1 LIGVEK
7 MVEKWSKWDSEKN
20 LPDKMYLERLID
32 DKNGVSLELK
42 SEYESVTI
50 MVSFED
56 SVVSYRNSDEGRRL
70 RTIEFL
76 DKEYGKDFYSKWSLF
91 KVDNSL
97 YVKWINQETYNMYAD
112 YNIEH
117 YVFLTAND
125 IVDILSTYAPNINVL

>member
-1 LIGVEK
+1 

-32 DKNGVSLELK
+32 DKSGVSIELK
-42 SEYESVTI
+42 SEDESVTI
-50 MVSFED
+50 MVNFED

-91 KVDNSL
+91 KVDNSS
-97 YVKWINQETYNMYAD
+97 YVKWINQETYDMYAD

-125 IVDILSTYAPNINVL
+125 IVDILSTYAPNISFV